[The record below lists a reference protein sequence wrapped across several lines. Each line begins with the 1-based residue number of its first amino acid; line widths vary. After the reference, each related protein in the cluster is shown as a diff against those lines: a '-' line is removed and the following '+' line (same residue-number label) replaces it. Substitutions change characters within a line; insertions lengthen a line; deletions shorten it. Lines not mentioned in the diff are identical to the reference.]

1 MTFTIFAKC
10 CISDVW
16 LGSEHVSGSTKSN
29 YKTRYLHRVGIFVI
43 FTFFEFLIL
52 LSRHNFQ
59 EIPISMTLSNIFMIF
74 PWVSSKM
81 DLLQFHD
88 FQNFLMAVNPADVV
102 VNSDKYLDSLQS
114 VDQ

>member
-1 MTFTIFAKC
+1 
-10 CISDVW
+10 
-16 LGSEHVSGSTKSN
+16 
-29 YKTRYLHRVGIFVI
+29 
-43 FTFFEFLIL
+43 
-52 LSRHNFQ
+52 
-59 EIPISMTLSNIFMIF
+59 MTLSNISMIF

-88 FQNFLMAVNPADVV
+88 FQNFLMAVNPTAVA